1 VRIHEILRSSLRP
14 KRSESEQKELHRKD
28 ESTTWFGVAREGGIE
43 ESTFK
48 DHGRF
53 WTMMKELSKRGRRN
67 VYPGLVSFVGHTGR
81 EHIFLIKEVY
91 ANLPQALEKA
101 PLSKYSSR

>member
-1 VRIHEILRSSLRP
+1 MRIHEILLASLRP
-14 KRSESEQKELHRKD
+14 EKSESEQKELHRKD

-53 WTMMKELSKRGRRN
+53 WAMIKEFSKRGKRN
-67 VYPGLVSFVGHTGR
+67 IYPGLVSFVGPTGM
-81 EHIFLIKEVY
+81 EHIL
-91 ANLPQALEKA
+91 
-101 PLSKYSSR
+101 